1 MTTTCTYTFNPADHG
16 ETSVGES
23 WECPHDAVEGHEHC
37 QFHMDPAQREAAG
50 IADES
55 VVEAFTQLIREGD
68 SELRTFL
75 GATLPEISLSH
86 IEIEAVDQ
94 YPIDLRHTTIPD
106 GITIT
111 ESWFEE
117 RLDLRHS
124 RLGGLAL
131 AECSFEHGL
140 VCADATVTGAVD
152 LFETIVMNDD
162 ADFSG
167 ATFSGPACFDE
178 VDFRKDASF
187 ENATFEGSA
196 TFLGAEFYGRSNE
209 IGDNTSFS
217 GAVFA
222 EEAVF
227 EHATFEHVAFENV
240 TFEGEIRFEKATVTG
255 SCLFTGSTFEAF
267 ADFDEVRFR
276 DDTSFAE
283 VTFAGA
289 ADFRGV
295 EFEGGAAVLEDD
307 ASFENAVF
315 NEEVTF
321 HEGRFRNA
329 NFTNTAF
336 EGDADFERATF
347 AEDAVFTEVDFDGV
361 ADFDEV
367 VFDDDADFTGAAFH
381 RDVDFRG
388 SEFRGGTDY
397 LDDNAIFEQTVFG
410 DDADF
415 RDATFTSANFLDAAF
430 EGSVDF
436 RDSEFSDRLLLR
448 AASFGEKTYFNFTDA
463 VIADGEITQPETGWI
478 RFDMTKATL
487 GTVTL
492 RAVNPDDEREL
503 LDYFRICDTTFEG
516 FDFGDHLGYLDRNDW
531 NLHAFDDGDHD
542 HEFALEMTPPV
553 IEQTYLK
560 AKNSASAKS
569 NIKAA
574 GEFRVKRQQF
584 ARQKFFDIARD
595 TSETVGSRF
604 QNLLRGVEN
613 LFLGVSCGYGLRLYR
628 IAGVF
633 IIFPLFAGF
642 LFALGGDPF
651 ATAGG
656 AEQISSFSEL
666 TTADGLEK
674 LGIHI
679 YFSYI
684 SFLTIGYGNIG
695 PSGFAA
701 RFTAGALVYM
711 NVILAGLF
719 LYALIKRSEI

>member
-1 MTTTCTYTFNPADHG
+1 MTTTCTYTFDPADHG
-16 ETSVGES
+16 ETSVEDS
-23 WECPHDAVEGHEHC
+23 WECPHDAVEGYEHC
-37 QFHMDPAQREAAG
+37 QFHMETDQRDAAG
-50 IADES
+50 VADES
-55 VVEAFTQLIREGD
+55 VVERFVQLIREGD

-94 YPIDLRHTTIPD
+94 YPIDLRHTTVPD

-117 RLDLRHS
+117 QLDLRHS
-124 RLGGLAL
+124 RLGGLTL
-131 AECSFEHGL
+131 TECTFEDGL
-140 VCADATVTGAVD
+140 VCADTTVTGETD
-152 LFETIVMNDD
+152 LFETTVLNDD
-162 ADFSG
+162 TDFSG
-167 ATFSGPACFDE
+167 ATLSGPARFDE
-178 VDFRKDASF
+178 VDLQKDATF
-187 ENATFEGSA
+187 ADATFEASVS
-196 TFLGAEFYGRSNE
+196 FLGAEFYGRSND
-209 IGDNTSFS
+209 IGDNTSFD
-217 GAVFA
+217 GAVFGG
-222 EEAVF
+222 EATF
-227 EHATFEHVAFENV
+227 DYSTFEHVAFEAA
-240 TFEGEIRFEKATVTG
+240 TFESESSFERATVTG
-255 SCLFTGSTFEAF
+255 SCLFTGTTFEAF
-267 ADFDEVRFR
+267 ADFDEVRFQ
-276 DDTSFAE
+276 DDTSFAG

-307 ASFENAVF
+307 ADFEDTTF
-315 NEEVTF
+315 EDEVTF
-321 HEGRFRNA
+321 REGRFRNA
-329 NFTNTAF
+329 NFTGTTF
-336 EGDADFERATF
+336 GGTADFERATF
-347 AEDAVFTEVDFDGV
+347 AEDAVFTEAVFEDT

-367 VFDDDADFTGAAFH
+367 VFDSDAEFTGVAFY
-381 RDVDFRG
+381 RAVDFRG

-397 LDDNAIFEQTVFG
+397 LDDNAIFERAVFD

-415 RDATFTSANFLDAAF
+415 RNASFTSANFLDAAF

-436 RDSEFSDRLLLR
+436 RDSEFSDKLLLR
-448 AASFGEKTYFNFTDA
+448 AASFGEQTYFDFTDA
-463 VIADGEITQPETGWI
+463 VIADGEITQPESGWI

-492 RAVNPDDEREL
+492 RAATPDDEREL

-516 FDFGDHLGYLDRNDW
+516 FDFAEHLGYLDRNNW
-531 NLHAFDDGDHD
+531 TLHAFDDGGHD
-542 HEFALEMTPPV
+542 YEFALEMTPPV

-560 AKNSASAKS
+560 AKNSASAES

-574 GEFRVKRQQF
+574 GEFRVKRQRF
-584 ARQKFFDIARD
+584 ARRKFFDIARD
-595 TSETVGSRF
+595 TSEIASTRF

-642 LFALGGDPF
+642 LFAFGGDPF

-656 AEQISSFSEL
+656 AEQISSFGEL
-666 TTADGLEK
+666 TTVDGLEK
-674 LGIHI
+674 LGVNI

-695 PSGFAA
+695 PTGFAA